1 MHSNGLITL
10 TRGFLS
16 SRRSLAILPD
26 PPSQHLSNE
35 RSVAM
40 TEVTNLSD
48 VHFGRLDAEN
58 DPKLLDYFLVTG
70 TVREVAEGVQLVLGR
85 KGSGKTALFTHLAAN
100 LPGAVV
106 QMDLNDYVFEMHRGF
121 VQLGLMPDRAYT
133 ASWKLLIYSA
143 MFAVVRDQIPKELR
157 TEGDE
162 ALNSLGIGKNSR
174 PVTAMLDWLRRVRKI
189 ELPSVEGI
197 ASAGAFEM
205 EGAQESPLSVDTITA
220 IGTLESVLVQTSSES
235 RVTVLLDRLDDAFDG
250 SRDSLHFITGALRAT
265 RDIAI
270 VFGQPQPAPVITFL
284 RTDLWERISFNDRN
298 KMSQDMVYLD
308 WDDAGLIDIVDRRIK
323 QSIGTPTG
331 TGWDAVFTTDEMRN
345 RASAK
350 TYILKRAMGRPR
362 DVIAFADFAKKE
374 ALKKGQTIIRAD
386 DIYEAE
392 KRYSNHMLAELRD
405 EIEGHVKDFTAVIN
419 TLKALGKRSF
429 TNSEWTRVA
438 AANGITEAESVNVLE
453 QLFEASAV
461 GVKKVGGATGG
472 SSTRYRYQDRYLRA
486 QDETLQ
492 VHLSLVR
499 ELALKDS

>member
-1 MHSNGLITL
+1 MSEIPS
-10 TRGFLS
+10 LS
-16 SRRSLAILPD
+16 AV
-26 PPSQHLSNE
+26 N
-35 RSVAM
+35 
-40 TEVTNLSD
+40 
-48 VHFGRLDAEN
+48 FGRLDAEN

-70 TVREVAEGVQLVLGR
+70 TVREVAEGAQLVLGR

-121 VQLGLMPDRAYT
+121 VQLGLIPDRAYT

-143 MFAVVRDQIPKELR
+143 MFAVVRDELPKER
-157 TEGDE
+157 RAEGDQ
-162 ALNSLGIGKNSR
+162 ALSSLGIGKNSK
-174 PVTAMLDWLRRVRKI
+174 PIAAMWDWLQRVRKI
-189 ELPSVEGI
+189 ELPSIEGV
-197 ASAGAFEM
+197 ASVGAFEI
-205 EGAQESPLSVDTITA
+205 EGAQESPLSIDTVTA
-220 IGTLESVLVQTSSES
+220 IGTLESVLVDSFSEN

-250 SRDSLHFITGALRAT
+250 SKESLHFITGALRAT

-270 VFGQPQPAPVITFL
+270 VFGQPHPSPVITFL

-308 WDDAGLIDIVDRRIK
+308 WNDAGLVDIVDRRIK
-323 QSIGTPTG
+323 LSIGTPTG
-331 TGWDAVFTTDEMRN
+331 AGWDAIFTTDEMRN

-374 ALKKGQTIIRAD
+374 ASKNGQAIIRAE

-392 KRYSNHMLAELRD
+392 KRYSNHMLSELRD
-405 EIEGHVKDFTAVIN
+405 EIEGHVSDFTAVIN
-419 TLKALGKRSF
+419 TLKSLGKRTF
-429 TNSEWTRVA
+429 TNDEWTGLA
-438 AANGITEAESVNVLE
+438 AANGISEVESVNVLE

-461 GVKKVGGATGG
+461 GVKKVGGAIGG

-486 QDETLQ
+486 QDEMLQ